1 MKHARLVIPGLA
13 LIVAF
18 CFFQFA
24 YPYHLMR
31 REQMNLFMFDGDYG
45 KPYFCH
51 IDADGNTAKP
61 FVLPQKSSRFYDYNF
76 RSFNIPDLA
85 KASTGMTP
93 ADARRM
99 FNAASEP
106 FKNAE

>member
-31 REQMNLFMFDGDYG
+31 RGDGHYG

-51 IDADGNTAKP
+51 IDADGNTTKP

-85 KASTGMTP
+85 KASTGMTS